1 MTPTSTSTSS
11 SPPPGLPEP
20 QERSRWHWPRSLFAR
35 LALIL
40 FVGLA
45 LAQALS
51 FWLTMTE
58 RNRVTSNMMSTYIE
72 SEVASSVALLD
83 HLPAAERAQWL
94 PRLARRSYRFELG
107 GGAPHGKSNE
117 SAAAQVA
124 RVIEDSIGV
133 SYPVTVTSVP
143 GNPDQLQAH
152 LRLTD
157 GSPLTIDVFPTPN
170 LPLSGWLPA
179 VLLLQLLLIAACCWL
194 AVRVATRP
202 LNALAKAADTLGPDL
217 RAERLSEDGPSEVAR
232 AARAFNAMQD
242 RIGGYMTERMQIL
255 AAISHDLQTPITR
268 MRLRVDTMDDET
280 SAMRLQQDLKEMESL
295 VKEGVTYARTLHGTS
310 EAPCKVDLDA
320 LLDSLVCDYVD
331 AGAPVTLTG
340 QVGRPIVTR
349 PQAMRRIVGN
359 LVDNALKYGTE
370 AHLEVTRRA
379 EGIDVIVT
387 DRGPGIPQDM
397 LEAVFAPFVRLE
409 TSRNRHTGGT
419 GLGLA
424 IARQLAQ
431 AMDAT
436 LTLRNREGGGL
447 EARLSLRA

>member
-1 MTPTSTSTSS
+1 MTQTTSIRQTF
-11 SPPPGLPEP
+11 
-20 QERSRWHWPRSLFAR
+20 WHWPRSLFAR

-45 LAQALS
+45 LAQVLS

-58 RNRVTSNMMSTYIE
+58 RNRVTNNMMSIYIE

-94 PRLARRSYRFELG
+94 PRLARRSYQFELG
-107 GGAPHGKSNE
+107 QGVPGGHPDSE
-117 SAAAQVA
+117 LAAQVA
-124 RVIEDSIGV
+124 RVIDDAIGV
-133 SYPVTVTSVP
+133 SYPLTVNSVP
-143 GNPDQLQAH
+143 GDPDRLQVH

-157 GSPLTIDVFPTPN
+157 GSPLTIDVLPMPTM
-170 LPLSGWLPA
+170 PLSGWLPA
-179 VLLLQLLLIAACCWL
+179 VLVLQLLMIAACCWM

-217 RAERLSEDGPSEVAR
+217 RADRLSEEGPSEVAR

-242 RIGGYMTERMQIL
+242 RIGSYMTERMQIL

-268 MRLRVDTMDDET
+268 MRLRVDTMDDQT
-280 SAMRLQQDLKEMESL
+280 SAVRLQQDLREMETL
-295 VKEGVTYARTLHGTS
+295 VKEGVTYARTLHGAS

-320 LLDSLVCDYVD
+320 LLESLVYDYVD
-331 AGAPVTLTG
+331 AGEPVTLTG
-340 QVGRPIVTR
+340 QIGRPMVTR
-349 PQAMRRIVGN
+349 PQALRRIVGN
-359 LVDNALKYGTE
+359 LVDNALKYGGD
-370 AHLEVTRRA
+370 AQM
-379 EGIDVIVT
+379 DVSTHAQGVDIVIR
-387 DRGPGIPQDM
+387 DKGPGIPDEM
-397 LEAVFAPFVRLE
+397 LEAVFAPFVRIE
-409 TSRNRHTGGT
+409 TSRNRSTGGT

-447 EARLSLRA
+447 EARLSLR